1 MTDFIDYL
9 EGLKEDRPALAALR
23 RGLGYTADDAPAE
36 TRHIIEPRLSQTTSQ
51 SWERACYIVGP
62 LFAFHPESIDS
73 GDMGWH
79 LRAIR
84 GDDPNETA
92 VERRFTQLLAAHPDD
107 LADYLRQA
115 VSLLK
120 AKDQPI
126 HWRRLFFDVLT
137 WQGSDEDARNRVQKR
152 WAASFWRASFDKPT
166 GAQTPTTT
174 EEGE

>member
-1 MTDFIDYL
+1 MTEFVDYL
-9 EGLKEDRPALAALR
+9 ESLKEDRAAMAALR

-36 TRHIIEPRLSQTTSQ
+36 TRRIIEPRLSQTTSP
-51 SWERACYIVGP
+51 SWERACYLVGP
-62 LFAFHPESIDS
+62 LFAFHPESTGS
-73 GDMGWH
+73 GDMGAH

-120 AKDQPI
+120 SKDQPI
-126 HWRRLFFDVLT
+126 NWRVLFQHICNWDHPT
-137 WQGSDEDARNRVQKR
+137 GYVQKT
-152 WAASFWRASFDKPT
+152 WARSFWRASFDKP
-166 GAQTPTTT
+166 ADDQTDASP
-174 EEGE
+174 EKGE